1 MMKIM
6 EEIFTGTMKRFMG
19 SGEPV
24 SNVDPTENEGR
35 AHITRSRDTTG
46 NKNSAHTTSPRGPTR
61 NGD

>member
-24 SNVDPTENEGR
+24 SNVDPTGNEGR

-46 NKNSAHTTSPRGPTR
+46 NKNSAHTTSPRGPTG